1 MYGVFKFFCE
11 RAVFAMLLVICLW
24 LPCQGTK

>member
-1 MYGVFKFFCE
+1 MYGVFKCFCE
-11 RAVFAMLLVICLW
+11 RAVVAMLLVIRLW

>member
-1 MYGVFKFFCE
+1 MYGVSKFFCE
-11 RAVFAMLLVICLW
+11 RADVAMLLMICLW